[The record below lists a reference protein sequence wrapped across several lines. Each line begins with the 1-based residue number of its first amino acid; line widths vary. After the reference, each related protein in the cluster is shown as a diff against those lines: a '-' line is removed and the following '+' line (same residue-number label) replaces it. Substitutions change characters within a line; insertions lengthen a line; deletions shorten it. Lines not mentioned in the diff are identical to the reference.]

1 MTIND
6 DSGPQSNTS
15 NKSSDNTRGPSADKE
30 NDLSVN
36 SPSIFEKERQVLNL
50 YGRYILIRRRGTIIF
65 LTILVGILIS
75 TALVATCNN
84 LILSS
89 TSVYR
94 DGPCPAF
101 GPMECFAGH
110 DAIYFACNTGLTAP
124 FPVSDAAGT
133 CFRWIARDITIS
145 DVLTQLG
152 VATGL
157 LLALGNIA
165 QAIIRIYLLAFN
177 KRLDSSI
184 LFLNYRNDLEPSVDM
199 GSKESTGKKLDSK
212 TVYQYS
218 TITKLSE
225 DEIQEWYQE
234 FHKECPNGKLTR
246 NMFGHIFKRHFH
258 YRHSKPFC
266 DAIFEK
272 CDTNKDGSLEFK
284 EFLIA
289 LSPVSQLDF
298 DAHIRL
304 LMDVYDTSRD
314 GILNEKEMKRMI
326 KAMSNLVE
334 GFGLSNDEIEEL
346 TYEIVNSYK
355 NENPGKQMT
364 KDRLLE
370 RLKNNETIRQMLA
383 PNMEDDNKHG
393 EATTQQSGKRSLIS
407 EGIE

>member
-1 MTIND
+1 
-6 DSGPQSNTS
+6 
-15 NKSSDNTRGPSADKE
+15 
-30 NDLSVN
+30 
-36 SPSIFEKERQVLNL
+36 
-50 YGRYILIRRRGTIIF
+50 
-65 LTILVGILIS
+65 
-75 TALVATCNN
+75 
-84 LILSS
+84 
-89 TSVYR
+89 
-94 DGPCPAF
+94 
-101 GPMECFAGH
+101 
-110 DAIYFACNTGLTAP
+110 
-124 FPVSDAAGT
+124 
-133 CFRWIARDITIS
+133 
-145 DVLTQLG
+145 
-152 VATGL
+152 
-157 LLALGNIA
+157 
-165 QAIIRIYLLAFN
+165 
-177 KRLDSSI
+177 
-184 LFLNYRNDLEPSVDM
+184 M

-314 GILNEKEMKRMI
+314 GILDEKEMKRMI

>member
-177 KRLDSSI
+177 KRLGIATGIHRIAAKTIGINKHTAQTKCCCCSLCWHCSACNCKVFKHPAAVIIVTAVYCLIPLLIAPAII
-184 LFLNYRNDLEPSVDM
+184 LLYYYQL
-199 GSKESTGKKLDSK
+199 
-212 TVYQYS
+212 TVTS
-218 TITKLSE
+218 
-225 DEIQEWYQE
+225 
-234 FHKECPNGKLTR
+234 LT
-246 NMFGHIFKRHFH
+246 FV
-258 YRHSKPFC
+258 
-266 DAIFEK
+266 
-272 CDTNKDGSLEFK
+272 
-284 EFLIA
+284 FLIA
-289 LSPVSQLDF
+289 FGIVSVLSLIWIMVQEDE
-298 DAHIRL
+298 A
-304 LMDVYDTSRD
+304 TSNIPGGWD
-314 GILNEKEMKRMI
+314 DMKRI
-326 KAMSNLVE
+326 
-334 GFGLSNDEIEEL
+334 F
-346 TYEIVNSYK
+346 
-355 NENPGKQMT
+355 
-364 KDRLLE
+364 
-370 RLKNNETIRQMLA
+370 RQL
-383 PNMEDDNKHG
+383 
-393 EATTQQSGKRSLIS
+393 
-407 EGIE
+407 